1 MQSVLSTRDDPR
13 IDTGIEAG
21 QASVLMHSE
30 GQQINVCDLAMGHH
44 LITTNGGRRRPGE
57 RIGPE
62 TMVGMRQQSDQQRHH
77 CCWRTRAVGV
87 AGMPQDAQNTVL
99 GERTRCPARRRVL
112 SKPVVSRV
120 VVHMLRIQQGNHGNS
135 SRS

>member
-44 LITTNGGRRRPGE
+44 LITTDGRRCRPGE

-62 TMVGMRQQSDQQRHH
+62 AMVGL
-77 CCWRTRAVGV
+77 
-87 AGMPQDAQNTVL
+87 L
-99 GERTRCPARRRVL
+99 G
-112 SKPVVSRV
+112 
-120 VVHMLRIQQGNHGNS
+120 
-135 SRS
+135 